1 MVAFAAAAASTFARR
16 KRCSRTTAARIA
28 ESLAA
33 WRAAVAATCS
43 TRFSVAVAC
52 RSKTSFASA
61 MCRLRMARS
70 TSGGGVVVP
79 GGTGAVVPGGGAV
92 VGAVDGAV
100 DGVVVEADGA
110 VVEVVVVLTVEFVDD
125 EFDSDGGW
133 AVTAGVIGGSGFVVV
148 GVGVVVVVV
157 LVVVVV
163 VVVVVD
169 GSGGGE
175 TTTDSDS
182 VGQSSADGA

>member
-100 DGVVVEADGA
+100 
-110 VVEVVVVLTVEFVDD
+110 VEVVVVLSVEFVDD